1 MTKRLACI
9 LALAMA
15 GCASTKSGN
24 GVADAATAPLSDLN
38 LVRAEIP
45 PALAEALKGPYK
57 APAGSGC
64 EAIAAEVGQ
73 LEAVLGADLDVPPSA
88 ARPSL
93 IERGGHAA
101 GEAAVGA
108 LRSTTESVIPFRG
121 WVRKGAPL
129 AAVASLLAYIL
140 WHPVQTWV
148 GLPFGR
154 PEFLDPA
161 FLGVIAWLGLACTL
175 SRIRSGSIWPA
186 VVIHWGV
193 VVMWKSL
200 YGG

>member
-1 MTKRLACI
+1 MTAEPRPSGPVSDTLAALKRLPDLRAAIEGLLLFLMVVC
-9 LALAMA
+9 A
-15 GCASTKSGN
+15 GAWAASSG
-24 GVADAATAPLSDLN
+24 VLHLKPLPNDELLLTWLS
-38 LVRAEIP
+38 AFIIP
-45 PALAEALKGPYK
+45 TLSE
-57 APAGSGC
+57 
-64 EAIAAEVGQ
+64 EV
-73 LEAVLGADLDVPPSA
+73 L
-88 ARPSL
+88 
-93 IERGGHAA
+93 
-101 GEAAVGA
+101 
-108 LRSTTESVIPFRG
+108 FRG
-121 WVRKGAPL
+121 WVRRGAPL

-175 SRIRSGSIWPA
+175 SRIRSGSVWPA